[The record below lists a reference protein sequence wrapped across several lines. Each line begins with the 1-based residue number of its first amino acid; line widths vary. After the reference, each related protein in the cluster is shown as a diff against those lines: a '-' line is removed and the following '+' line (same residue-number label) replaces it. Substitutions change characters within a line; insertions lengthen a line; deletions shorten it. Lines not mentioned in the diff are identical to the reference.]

1 MEERYQRN
9 RFYITPEE
17 QLKVKQT
24 KVLFVGV
31 GLGSVIAECA
41 LRLGFETITLI
52 DSGVVD
58 TSDLC
63 WQNYD
68 ERDVGRLKVESL
80 KSRLEKINTSAR
92 IKVINS
98 ELELKDLYEIISEH
112 SIVVDSLEPS
122 SHLSEV
128 FNQCSKKM
136 DIPII
141 RPYNLGWAGL
151 ATIAKLSSDR
161 LKDLRGNENWG
172 KDRVGFSKYIA
183 DYFRYWGAPQIWL
196 EDMINQFE
204 KGSENLNLPQLSVAS
219 WIIGG
224 LVANLLF
231 DIATEKDYKKIP
243 QFYFL
248 TAKR

>member
-9 RFYITPEE
+9 KFYITTEE
-17 QLKVKQT
+17 QQKVRRT
-24 KVLFVGV
+24 KLLFVGA

-52 DSGVVD
+52 DSGVVA

-68 ERDVGRLKVESL
+68 EHNVGRLKVESL

-92 IKVINS
+92 IKVINPD
-98 ELELKDLYEIISEH
+98 LESKDLEEIISIH
-112 SIVVDSLEPS
+112 DIVVDSLEPF
-122 SHLSEV
+122 SHLSEM
-128 FNQCSKKM
+128 FNQCSEKM
-136 DIPII
+136 GIPII

-151 ATIAKLSSDR
+151 ATIAKLPKDR
-161 LKDLRGNENWG
+161 LKGLRENKSWE
-172 KDRVGFSKYIA
+172 KDRAGFPKYIA

-204 KGSENLNLPQLSVAS
+204 KDPDNLNLPKLSVAS
-219 WIIGG
+219 WIVGG

-231 DIATEKDYKKIP
+231 DVATEKDYKKIP